1 MEFTNIKD
9 DDKVRVVISDN
20 FTIVDGDPK
29 FDKKWTEPMNAKQ
42 FASEM
47 VKHTY
52 RPGFTLPEM
61 PA

>member
-1 MEFTNIKD
+1 MEFTNIGAE
-9 DDKVRVVISDN
+9 DKVRLTISDN

-29 FDKKWTEPMNAKQ
+29 FNRPNLSLNARE

-47 VKHTY
+47 IKHKY
-52 RPGFTLPEM
+52 RSGWSLPEM

>member
-1 MEFTNIKD
+1 M
-9 DDKVRVVISDN
+9 
-20 FTIVDGDPK
+20 P
-29 FDKKWTEPMNAKQ
+29 AKQ
-42 FASEM
+42 FAAEM